1 VDLMGLAELERYY
14 DTVPR
19 ATAGVE
25 EVGPFTL
32 FLRTR
37 EDGWDFYARPRLGLH
52 HELTA
57 TDVDAVRAKQREL
70 GVPESLEWVHD
81 TTPSL
86 AAAVRESGLP
96 IRHAPLM
103 VLRGDPVAAAGN
115 AELAVLGPQD
125 ERVPAV
131 VAAVDAGFAGSDEPG
146 EARHVA
152 AQRDALAGGT
162 SVMAAA
168 LWDGEVVG
176 GGTHAPRG
184 GVTEIMGIA
193 VLPRARR
200 RGLGAALCALLAADA
215 RARGVRTV
223 FLSAEDDA
231 VARVYRRVG
240 FGRVGTAMIAELG
253 HG

>member
-1 VDLMGLAELERYY
+1 MRIERYY

-19 ATAGVE
+19 TMARTE
-25 EVGPFTL
+25 EVGGFTL
-32 FLRTR
+32 FVKTSD
-37 EDGWDFYARPRLGLH
+37 DGWDFYARPRLGSARRF
-52 HELTA
+52 TA
-57 TDVDAVRAKQREL
+57 ADVDAVRARQREL

-86 AAAVRESGLP
+86 AAAVRASGLSVQQ
-96 IRHAPLM
+96 APLM
-103 VLRGDPVAAAGN
+103 VLDGEPRVPPVD
-115 AELAVLGPQD
+115 AELTVLAPHD
-125 ERVPAV
+125 DRLPRVVAV
-131 VAAVDAGFAGSDEPG
+131 VEAGFAGTDDPG
-146 EARHVA
+146 EVRYVA
-152 AQRDALAGGT
+152 AQQDAVARGT

-168 LWDGEVVG
+168 VHGGELVG

-184 GVTEIMGIA
+184 AVTEVTGIA

-200 RGLGAALCALLAADA
+200 RGLGAALCAVLAADA

-223 FLSAEDDA
+223 FLSAQDDA

-240 FGRVGTAMIAELG
+240 FRRVGTAMIAGAG